1 MEQSPADYVKEN
13 TWLAD
18 PENGE
23 KIMQIVRKYLLL
35 PKYPVSSRT
44 ILLSHDLTWLCM
56 ESAGVNL
63 LCSLMRGHHFLSHNQ
78 YGFSFLMDWI
88 CSYVKKLPSDKSKWR
103 LFVKR
108 QFVSK
113 GLWWSMWRTDLRCC
127 PPNWSLANVKDFFF
141 PRRHFYSDL
150 SKCGRVCGIT
160 SHLPDIFNSC
170 CFYHI
175 TPSHLAVGVS
185 FINTSK

>member
-44 ILLSHDLTWLCM
+44 ILLSPDLTWLCM

-88 CSYVKKLPSDKSKWR
+88 CSYAKKLLSDKSKWR
-103 LFVKR
+103 LFCQEAICFERPLMIHVENW
-108 QFVSK
+108 
-113 GLWWSMWRTDLRCC
+113 LEML
-127 PPNWSLANVKDFFF
+127 PPKLSLANVKHFFF
-141 PRRHFYSDL
+141 PAAKWRSIEVSW
-150 SKCGRVCGIT
+150 SKYNEIG
-160 SHLPDIFNSC
+160 FMK
-170 CFYHI
+170 YHEVNL
-175 TPSHLAVGVS
+175 T
-185 FINTSK
+185 K